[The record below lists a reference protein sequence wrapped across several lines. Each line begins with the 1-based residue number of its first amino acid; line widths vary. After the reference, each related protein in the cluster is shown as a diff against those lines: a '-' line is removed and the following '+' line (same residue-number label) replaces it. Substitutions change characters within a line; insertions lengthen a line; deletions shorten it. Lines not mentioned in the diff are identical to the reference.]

1 MNIQITSVNM
11 RYADGTIDNVQ
22 VHFNGRDEERTISVN
37 GYIPLTAEEYEGNE
51 AISALEGIVR
61 QKVAERITQ
70 EVNAE

>member
-1 MNIQITSVNM
+1 MIIQITSVNM
-11 RYADGTIDNVQ
+11 RYKDGIIDNIQ
-22 VHFNGRDEERTISVN
+22 VHFTGRDEERTISVN

-70 EVNAE
+70 EVNAN

>member
-51 AISALEGIVR
+51 AISTLEGIVR